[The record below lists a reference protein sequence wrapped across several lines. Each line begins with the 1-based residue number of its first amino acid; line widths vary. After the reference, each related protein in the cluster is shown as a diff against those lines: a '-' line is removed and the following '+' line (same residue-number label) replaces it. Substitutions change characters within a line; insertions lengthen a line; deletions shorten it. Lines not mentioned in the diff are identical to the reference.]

1 MIYNKT
7 SMIYG
12 IIDIGSN
19 SIRLLLSNGQ
29 EAIEDKKVVRTQLA
43 YNLANTGVLDE
54 EAMDRTIKVIVQLVE
69 YAQEKGADYVWPFA
83 TEAVRG
89 AKNRDVFLNR
99 LKELGINVDL
109 IPSQNEA
116 KLGFAGAY
124 YGGKV
129 AVMDVGGASSEIAVG
144 DENGLIYAKSIPIG
158 IVKIKDVCAEDI
170 NKAEEYIES
179 KIKDYG
185 EIPDFDTLISIG
197 GTASSFAA
205 IAMEMEVYDSKKVDF
220 FKLTYEDIK
229 KAVERIR
236 VLPMEERGAVKG
248 LSLKR
253 RDVIVGGGILIMKI
267 MEKLNKDSLI
277 VREAD
282 NQEGYLQ
289 YKLGKLAL

>member
-1 MIYNKT
+1 
-7 SMIYG
+7 MIYG

-19 SIRLLLSNGQ
+19 SIRLLLSNGSK
-29 EAIEDKKVVRTQLA
+29 AIEDKKVVRTQLA

-54 EAMDRTIKVIVQLVE
+54 EAMSRSIQVIKELVD

-83 TEAVRG
+83 TEAVRS
-89 AKNRDVFLNR
+89 ASNKEVFLNR
-99 LKELGINVDL
+99 LKDMGIDVDL
-109 IPSQNEA
+109 IPAKNEA

-124 YGGKV
+124 YGGRV

-144 DENGLIYAKSIPIG
+144 DEKGLIYAKSIPIG
-158 IVKIKDVCAEDI
+158 IVKIKDVCSEDI

-185 EIPDFDTLISIG
+185 EVPEFDTLISIG

-220 FKLTYEDIK
+220 FKLTYKDIEQ
-229 KAVERIR
+229 AVEKIRI
-236 VLPMEERGAVKG
+236 LPMEERGQVKG

-253 RDVIVGGGILIMKI
+253 RDVIVGGGLLIMKI
-267 MEKLNKDSLI
+267 MKMLNKDYLV
-277 VREAD
+277 VRESD

-289 YKLGKLAL
+289 YKLGKLEI